1 MCGNANIGVCWDLV
15 ALLFAFL
22 MDLAFDGDITT
33 SIKMVGASSWYLFIQ
48 YFNSYRTMDSHFVS
62 FHFYFVP
69 HYMYKGIPSRLTG
82 VGLKVRT

>member
-33 SIKMVGASSWYLFIQ
+33 SIKMVGASS
-48 YFNSYRTMDSHFVS
+48 
-62 FHFYFVP
+62 
-69 HYMYKGIPSRLTG
+69 
-82 VGLKVRT
+82 